1 MTPHIAVPSDGIL
14 RDLLA
19 ARPVIALV
27 GASSRPERPSHTV
40 MRQLLEWGYPVVPV
54 NPNERAVLGRTC
66 YPDLHSVPPR
76 IGLVDVFRRS
86 EATVP
91 IARAA
96 VEVGARALWLQVGV
110 INEEAAGVARAA
122 GLIVVMDRCTAIEHE
137 RLGLPIAPDAGSA
150 GSLPA
155 SEREPDAVG
164 LCRDCR
170 HSRQVPTTR
179 ATYWLCRRSES
190 DPTFPRY
197 PRLPLRS
204 CRGFAW
210 NEGGETAV

>member
-1 MTPHIAVPSDGIL
+1 
-14 RDLLA
+14 
-19 ARPVIALV
+19 VIALV

-40 MRQLLEWGYPVVPV
+40 MRQLLEWGYRVVPV
-54 NPNERAVLGRTC
+54 NPNKRSVLGETC
-66 YPDLHSVPPR
+66 HPDLLSVPWR

-86 EATVP
+86 DATPP
-91 IARAA
+91 IAREA
-96 VEVGARALWLQVGV
+96 VEVGARTLWLQVGV
-110 INEEAAGVARAA
+110 VNEEAAQIARAA

-137 RLGLPIAPDAGSA
+137 RLGLPMAPESGSA

-155 SEREPDAVG
+155 SSDAVG

-210 NEGGETAV
+210 NEDGEAGTPEV

>member
-1 MTPHIAVPSDGIL
+1 MTPHIPVPSDGIL

-54 NPNERAVLGRTC
+54 NPNERSVLGRTC
-66 YPDLHSVPPR
+66 CPDLRSVPRR

-86 EATVP
+86 VATPP

-110 INEEAAGVARAA
+110 INEEAAGIARAA

-137 RLGLPIAPDAGSA
+137 RLGLPIAPEGESA
-150 GSLPA
+150 GSLS

-197 PRLPLRS
+197 PRLPIRS

-210 NEGGETAV
+210 NEGGEAGT